1 MTGNDSSNCVLD
13 TLKTVDI
20 FLSGAKKKRISIVE
34 ARANQGR
41 NDNSA
46 HLLVIKVGDFT
57 V

>member
-13 TLKTVDI
+13 TLKVDI